1 MDKYGVTPLYH
12 ECYYGHF
19 KVIKI
24 LLDNSNENG
33 IDDFEKEHLF
43 VVGLHGLRGRQ
54 RYGDFYCLA

>member
-19 KVIKI
+19 KVVKI

-33 IDDFEKEHLF
+33 IDDFEKEHF
-43 VVGLHGLRGRQ
+43 IVVGLHGLRGRH
-54 RYGDFYCLA
+54 